1 LRLGSEASVG
11 RVESHEGVFA
21 LDDSKGGAM
30 TRTKAPKGKSDMGS
44 AIAAAAVGL
53 LMTGA
58 GSSGSPAEAAI
69 APEERAGVVKFY
81 RMSDAPLTEALT
93 ALADRNGLRLSYD
106 ARLTRGMRTRGLSG
120 SYNLGD
126 ALRALLEGTQLSY
139 RFADN
144 GRTVLIVLAQN
155 DGVRSDASGA
165 EALPPIDVG
174 AEQRPTSGGSARM
187 GTGGETGYVTP
198 TTSTA
203 TKMNIPNLQLPASV
217 KVVPHEVLK
226 DQVVTNIKD
235 ALENVS
241 SVQTAQS
248 QSGSQVF
255 NRIRGFV
262 TPRMFRNGLLAVSPG
277 NLLDIGTSNIERI
290 EVMKGPD
297 SMLYGRSD
305 PGGLINIVTKRPVDA
320 PIHTIQQRFGQFSQ
334 YFTEWDIADSATDDR
349 SVLYRFSGGYLNSGG
364 FRDFSH
370 TERVHVNPSVTWR
383 PTQDTTFTADVEYYD
398 QDFTQNLG
406 LTIDPFN
413 PTRPANVPISRNLAG
428 PNAPLSNNRN
438 LYVGSELTHRFNDM
452 FTLNHRFLAGFLHH
466 DDAYTSTA
474 DIDAA
479 GNVLK
484 LPFSQQNDSEV
495 YGANLDLI
503 GHFDILGAHH
513 DTLVGF
519 DYQHVHAIYGNQG
532 RFFPPDPAFTVN
544 MYNPWSSLV
553 YTSIGSAFYDWQR
566 VYDRPRFLND
576 RQANLSDQE
585 GVYFQDHISLLDGK
599 LHILGGGR
607 FDWFWQGQARGSSG
621 DAAESYIYSRP
632 LTINPAAIGDP
643 LLLQGFVNNRQYS
656 FLAPTRSDSA
666 FSPRVGLLFQ
676 PVPWASVYGSWT
688 QAFGPNASSST
699 GVDSF
704 NRPFAPGKSEQV
716 EVGAKAEWLDGRL
729 TTTVALFE
737 LTKKNIPV
745 RDVASLDP
753 TALVLIGEARSKGVE
768 FDASG
773 KILDNLSL
781 ISSFTYMDAR
791 VTRDTNPNPATTTLG
806 RRLMG
811 VPRYQ
816 GSFWAKWDVKEIA
829 ALDGLSLGFGVF
841 VVGNRQ
847 GDDQSSFQLPGYV
860 RLDAMAAYK
869 WKVMGQTVTAQLNL
883 RNLANTRYFEST
895 DSNFSTPKFAIYPG
909 APFTAVGT
917 IKVEF

>member
-1 LRLGSEASVG
+1 MR
-11 RVESHEGVFA
+11 GVFA
-21 LDDSKGGAM
+21 LDDSKGGKM
-30 TRTKAPKGKSDMGS
+30 TRTKAPKGKSEMGS

-106 ARLTRGMRTRGLSG
+106 ARLTRGVRARGLSG
-120 SYNLGD
+120 RYTLED
-126 ALRALLEGTQLSY
+126 ALRALLQGTALSY
-139 RFADN
+139 KLADN

-155 DGVRSDASGA
+155 DGVRSDATGA

-174 AEQRPTSGGSARM
+174 AEQRPARGGSARM

-203 TKMNIPNLQLPASV
+203 TKMNIPNLQLPGSV
-217 KVVPHEVLK
+217 KVVPHEVLR
-226 DQVVTNIKD
+226 DQAVTGIKD

-248 QSGSQVF
+248 QSGNPSF
-255 NRIRGFV
+255 NRIRGFL
-262 TPRMFRNGLLAVSPG
+262 TPRIFRNGLMAVSPT
-277 NLLDIGTSNIERI
+277 NFTDFGTSNVERI

-297 SMLYGRSD
+297 AMLYGRSD

-320 PIHTIQQRFGQFSQ
+320 PIHMIQQRFGQFSQ
-334 YFTEWDIADSATDDR
+334 YFTEWDIADSATEDK
-349 SVLYRFSGGYLNSGG
+349 SILYRVSGGYLNSGS
-364 FRDFSH
+364 FRDFTH
-370 TERVHVNPSVTWR
+370 TDRVHVNPSVTWR

-398 QDFTQNLG
+398 QDFTPNLG
-406 LTIDPFN
+406 LTVDPFN
-413 PTRPANVPISRNLAG
+413 RTRPANIPLSRNLGG
-428 PNAPLSNNRN
+428 PNTPPSNTRN
-438 LYVGSELTHRFNDM
+438 TFVGTELTHRFNDV

-466 DDAYTSTA
+466 DDAYSNHA
-474 DIDAA
+474 DIDAI

-484 LPFSQQNDSEV
+484 RPFSQQNDSEV
-495 YGANLDLI
+495 YGTNLDLL
-503 GHFDILGAHH
+503 GHFDLAGSHH
-513 DTLVGF
+513 DTLIGF
-519 DYQHVHAIYGNQG
+519 DYQHVYSVYGNQG
-532 RFFPPDPAFTVN
+532 RFFPTDPAFTVN

-553 YTSIGSAFYDWQR
+553 YTSIGSAFYEWQR

-576 RQANLSDQE
+576 RQTNISDQE
-585 GVYFQDHISLLDGK
+585 GLYFQDHITLLDGK

-607 FDWFWQGQARGSSG
+607 FDWFWQGQGRGATG
-621 DAAESYIYSRP
+621 DLAESYIYSRP
-632 LTINPAAIGDP
+632 LTINPAAVGNP
-643 LLLQGFVNNRQYS
+643 LSAANRQYS
-656 FLAPTRSDSA
+656 FLAPSRSDSA

-688 QAFGPNASSST
+688 QAFGPNASAST

-704 NRPFAPGKSEQV
+704 GRPFAPGTSEQV

-737 LTKKNIPV
+737 LVKKNIPT
-745 RDVASLDP
+745 RDVTSPDP
-753 TALVLIGEARSKGVE
+753 SALVLIGEGRSKGVE

-791 VTRDTNPNPATTTLG
+791 VTKDGNLDPATTTLG
-806 RRLMG
+806 RRMIG
-811 VPRYQ
+811 IPRYQ
-816 GSFWAKWDVKEIA
+816 GSFWAKWDVKEISE
-829 ALDGLSLGFGVF
+829 LDGLSLGFGVF

-869 WKVMGQTVTAQLNL
+869 WKVMGQDVTAQLNL
-883 RNLANTRYFEST
+883 RNLANTRYFESS
-895 DSNFSTPKFAIYPG
+895 DNNFSTAKYTIHPG

>member
-1 LRLGSEASVG
+1 MGTALASLMLG
-11 RVESHEGVFA
+11 
-21 LDDSKGGAM
+21 
-30 TRTKAPKGKSDMGS
+30 
-44 AIAAAAVGL
+44 AAVGGG
-53 LMTGA
+53 TPVT
-58 GSSGSPAEAAI
+58 PAAASI
-69 APEERAGVVKFY
+69 APEEIGGLVATYHIPPGS
-81 RMSDAPLTEALT
+81 MSSALNDLADSVGMHVAFEARLAQGLRTKGLTGRHSLREALDRL
-93 ALADRNGLRLSYD
+93 LA
-106 ARLTRGMRTRGLSG
+106 
-120 SYNLGD
+120 
-126 ALRALLEGTQLSY
+126 GTDLIY

-144 GRTVLIVLAQN
+144 RRTVLITLAQN
-155 DGVRSDASGA
+155 DTTRNDASGA

-174 AEQRPTSGGSARM
+174 AQQTRARGAAGLGSGGA
-187 GTGGETGYVTP
+187 TGYVTP

-203 TKMNIPNLQLPASV
+203 TKMDIPNLQLPASV

-255 NRIRGFV
+255 NRIRGFL

-277 NLLDIGTSNIERI
+277 NLLDIGTSNIERV

-334 YFTEWDIADSATDDR
+334 YFTEWDIADSATEDK
-349 SVLYRFSGGYLNSGG
+349 SVLYRVSGGYLNSGG

-370 TERVHVNPSVTWR
+370 TDRVHVNPSVTWR
-383 PTQDTTFTADVEYYD
+383 PTQDTSFTADVEYYN

-406 LTIDPFN
+406 ITIDPSN
-413 PTRPANVPISRNLAG
+413 PTRPANIPISRNHVG

-438 LYVGSELTHRFNDM
+438 LYVGSELTHRFNDS
-452 FTLNHRFLAGFLHH
+452 FTLKHRFLASFLHH
-466 DDAYTSTA
+466 DDAYSSNA
-474 DIDAA
+474 DVDSA
-479 GNVLK
+479 GNVLR

-495 YGANLDLI
+495 YGTNLDLL
-503 GHFDILGAHH
+503 GHFDIADTHH
-513 DTLVGF
+513 DTLIGF
-519 DYQHVHAIYGNQG
+519 DYQHIYAAYGNQG
-532 RFFPPDPAFTVN
+532 RFYPPDPAFTVN
-544 MYNPWSSLV
+544 MYDPWASAV
-553 YTSIGSAFYDWQR
+553 YTSIPTSFYEWQR
-566 VYDRPRFLND
+566 VYDRPRYLND
-576 RQANLSDQE
+576 RQVNLLDQE
-585 GVYFQDHISLLDGK
+585 GLYFQDHVSLLDGK

-607 FDWFWQGQARGSSG
+607 FDWLWQGQARGSSAE
-621 DAAESYIYSRP
+621 AAESYIYSHP
-632 LTINPAAIGDP
+632 VTINPAAVGDP
-643 LLLQGFVNNRQYS
+643 LSAANRQYS
-656 FLAPTRSDSA
+656 FLAPTRSDTA

-688 QAFGPNASSST
+688 QAFTPNISASA
-699 GVDSF
+699 GVDNF

-716 EVGAKAEWLDGRL
+716 EVGAKAEWFDGRL

-737 LTKKNIPV
+737 LEKKNIPV
-745 RDVASLDP
+745 RDIASLDP
-753 TALVLIGEARSKGVE
+753 TALLLVGAARSKGVE

-773 KILDNLSL
+773 KILDNMSL

-791 VTRDTNPNPATTTLG
+791 VTKDTNTDPATTTQG

-816 GSFWAKWDVKEIA
+816 GSFWAKWDVREIT

-883 RNLANTRYFEST
+883 RNLANTRYYESS
-895 DSNFSTPKFAIYPG
+895 DSNFSTPKYAIYPG

-917 IKVEF
+917 IKLEF

>member
-1 LRLGSEASVG
+1 MKRRVVANERSKRNSARRGGEAMGPALASLMLGA
-11 RVESHEGVFA
+11 A
-21 LDDSKGGAM
+21 LGGG
-30 TRTKAPKGKSDMGS
+30 TPVTP
-44 AIAAAAVGL
+44 AAA
-53 LMTGA
+53 
-58 GSSGSPAEAAI
+58 SI
-69 APEERAGVVKFY
+69 APEEIGGLVSTYHIPPGSMA
-81 RMSDAPLTEALT
+81 SALND
-93 ALADRNGLRLSYD
+93 LADSAGLHVAFEARLAQGLR
-106 ARLTRGMRTRGLSG
+106 TKGLSG
-120 SYNLGD
+120 RHSLRE
-126 ALRALLEGTQLSY
+126 ALDRLLSGTDLTY
-139 RFADN
+139 RFSDN
-144 GRTVLIVLAQN
+144 RRTVLITLAQN
-155 DGVRSDASGA
+155 DTTRNDATGA

-174 AEQRPTSGGSARM
+174 AQQRPARGGSARM

-203 TKMNIPNLQLPASV
+203 TKMNIPNLQLPGSV

-255 NRIRGFV
+255 NRIRGFL

-320 PIHTIQQRFGQFSQ
+320 PIHTIQQRFGQFGH
-334 YFTEWDIADSATDDR
+334 YFTEWDLADTATEDK

-364 FRDFSH
+364 FRDFSR

-398 QDFTQNLG
+398 QDFTQGLG
-406 LTIDPFN
+406 LTVDPLN
-413 PTRPANVPISRNLAG
+413 PTRPANIPISRNLAG
-428 PNAPLSNNRN
+428 PNVPLSNNRN
-438 LYVGSELTHRFNDM
+438 LYVGSELSHRFNDM

-466 DDAYTSTA
+466 DDAYSSNA
-474 DIDAA
+474 GLDAA
-479 GNVLK
+479 GNVLRI
-484 LPFSQQNDSEV
+484 PFSQQNDSEV
-495 YGANLDLI
+495 YGTNLDLL
-503 GHFDILGAHH
+503 GHFDIGGMHH

-519 DYQHVHAIYGNQG
+519 DYQHVHAVYGNQG
-532 RFFPPDPAFTVN
+532 RFFPTNPLFTVN
-544 MYNPWSSLV
+544 MYDPWSSAV
-553 YTSIGSAFYDWQR
+553 YNSIGSSFYEWQR
-566 VYDRPRFLND
+566 VYDRPRYLND
-576 RQANLSDQE
+576 RQTNLSDQE
-585 GVYFQDHISLLDGK
+585 GVYFQDHITLLDGR

-621 DAAESYIYSRP
+621 DAAESYIYSHP
-632 LTINPAAIGDP
+632 LTINPNIVGDP
-643 LLLQGFVNNRQYS
+643 LSAANRQYS

-666 FSPRVGLLFQ
+666 FSPRVGVLFQ
-676 PVPWASVYGSWT
+676 PLPWVSVYGSWT

-699 GVDSF
+699 GVDNY
-704 NRPFAPGKSEQV
+704 NRPFAPGTSEQV

-729 TTTVALFE
+729 TTTVALFD

-753 TALVLIGEARSKGVE
+753 TALVLVGEARSKGVE

-773 KILDNLSL
+773 KILDNVSL

-791 VTRDTNPNPATTTLG
+791 VTKDTNTDPTTTTQG

-883 RNLANTRYFEST
+883 RNLANTRYFESS